1 METSDETK
9 IYSIA
14 VVGGGAAGTMAVLRC
29 VLNNDETL
37 FFPGAP
43 RDKKRSR
50 AFWVSKVENM
60 PAHLNYVKGIEGPN
74 KESLEWLAQTPF
86 QSRFHHVKNRGIE
99 KIAKEKGV
107 FVLEDNKREL
117 WRSRFVI
124 LATGVMDIQPIIG
137 GSIRPIL
144 PYANVQLADYCLRC
158 DGHHVHGKKT
168 AIVGH
173 TVGAAWVAI
182 MLYERYKT
190 PSMTLL
196 THGQPPQ
203 LDEITKTA
211 FERYGIGI
219 DEREIVGVEGDSKS
233 KILEGF
239 VLEGGERM
247 ELDICFI
254 SLGMIVYNQ
263 LAKDLGARLDERGF
277 VVTDKKG
284 LGSVEG
290 LYAVGDLQAG
300 IKKQIYTAWDS
311 AVDAADHIN
320 SILRSE
326 QRRKI
331 LDLDRMASSR

>member
-1 METSDETK
+1 MK
-9 IYSIA
+9 IYPVA
-14 VVGGGAAGTMAVLRC
+14 VVGGGSAGTMAVLRC

-37 FFPGAP
+37 FFPGSP
-43 RDKKRSR
+43 KDRKRSR

-60 PAHLNYVKGIEGPN
+60 PAHLGYAKGIVEPN
-74 KESLEWLAQTPF
+74 KESLEWLAETPF
-86 QSRFHHVKNRGIE
+86 QSRFHWNKNRGIV
-99 KIAKEKGV
+99 KITKEEDV
-107 FVLEDNKREL
+107 FVLEDSKGDF
-117 WRSRFVI
+117 WRVRFVI
-124 LATGVMDIQPIIG
+124 LATGVMDVQPIIG
-137 GSIRPIL
+137 KDIQPIL

-158 DGHHVHGKKT
+158 DGHHVFDKRT
-168 AIVGH
+168 AIIGH

-182 MLYERYKT
+182 MLYERYRT

-196 THGQPPQ
+196 THGEAPG
-203 LDEITKTA
+203 LDETTGAA

-219 DEREIVGVEGDSKS
+219 DEREIVGVLGDSKS
-233 KILEGF
+233 KVLSGFEMKEGAP
-239 VLEGGERM
+239 V

-263 LAKDLGARLDERGF
+263 LAVDLGAKVDERGF

-284 LGSVEG
+284 LSSVEG

-320 SILRSE
+320 GILRSE
-326 QRRKI
+326 WRKK
-331 LDLDRMASSR
+331 MMG